1 MPNATWQVYVDF
13 DRDGGS
19 IDSGEEI
26 TQYVKSFRFFYGFRQ
41 PYTFVAD
48 EVEATIVLDNTD
60 GRFSPENP
68 SGVFYDKFGYRDIS
82 IWGTWNSSTTIQ
94 FEGIWESI
102 QPQWGV
108 NRERECVITAVG
120 LRRYFQ
126 MLPARAKLQETVTT
140 KTLLRQIVEDSE
152 IPSDS
157 ISYWYLDAVGNSELG
172 TTSIINRVPGL
183 SVAVATASAK
193 TVNYVGDVWGDNTTL
208 YDAIKQICQ
217 LERGKFYINASLNM
231 QFVTRYRLTS
241 RTTVAQT
248 FTNWHEAEYTY
259 ADRLANIIKVAYK
272 PRTVSADNNEVI
284 WQSEEEIDIGAGEQK
299 TITAR
304 YAAPDSGAKV
314 AGKNFR
320 LPTAANGDLVSTTGT
335 VGVVGFEEGA
345 RSATITLENGGTSPS
360 TVTLIRL
367 RGQKITT
374 FSDVEVEVRDPES
387 MARHGPLLATISY
400 PLVSNE
406 EEARS
411 IAESEL
417 YLRST
422 PRGAFRYIG
431 FYNQNSTYIDWAF
444 SASTLIEN
452 RVRVIE
458 GQTSHD
464 QEYFVIGVEME
475 VSEAQKLHKTRFYLE
490 PADPVNFWQLATSG
504 LGELDTATYL
514 SY

>member
-1 MPNATWQVYVDF
+1 MPNATWQIYVDF
-13 DRDGGS
+13 DRDGGG

-48 EVEATIVLDNTD
+48 ELEATIVLDNTD

-68 SGVFYDKFGYRDIS
+68 AGVFYDQFGYRDIS
-82 IWGTWNSSTTIQ
+82 IWATWNSTTTIQ
-94 FEGIWESI
+94 FQGIWENI

-108 NRERECVITAVG
+108 NRERECVITATG

-126 MLPARAKLQETVTT
+126 MLPARAKLQESVSTG
-140 KTLLRQIVEDSE
+140 TLLRQIVEDSE
-152 IPSDS
+152 IPSDNRV
-157 ISYWYLDAVGNSELG
+157 YWYLDAVGNSELG
-172 TTSIINRVPGL
+172 TTSYINSVPGTTV
-183 SVAVATASAK
+183 SVFTGSAK
-193 TVNYVGDVWGDNTTL
+193 TVSYAGDLWDDKTTL
-208 YDAIKQICQ
+208 YDAIQQICQ
-217 LERGKFYINASLNM
+217 LERGKFYINGSLNM
-231 QFVTRYRLTS
+231 QFVTRYRLPL
-241 RTTVAQT
+241 RTTIAQT

-259 ADRLANIIKVAYK
+259 GDRLANIIKVVYK
-272 PRTVSADNNEVI
+272 PRTISADNNEVI
-284 WQSEEEIDIGAGEQK
+284 WQSEEEIEISAGEQK
-299 TITAR
+299 TVNAR

-345 RSATITLENGGTSPS
+345 RSATITLENSGTGPS

-374 FSDVEVEVRDPES
+374 FSDVEIEVRDPES
-387 MARHGPLLATISY
+387 IAKHGPLPVTISY
-400 PLVSNE
+400 PLISSE

-431 FYNQNSTYIDWAF
+431 FYNQNSTYVDWAL
-444 SASTLIEN
+444 SATSLIEN

-464 QEYFVIGVEME
+464 QEYFVIGVEVE
-475 VSEAQKLHKTRFYLE
+475 VSEAQKLHKTRYYLE
-490 PADPVNFWQLATSG
+490 PADPVDFWQLAVSSF
-504 LGELDTATYL
+504 GELDTATYL